1 MVEGGHNG
9 HIRLIGHDGGVGI
22 MGILG
27 SLGMIGGWGLLGG
40 LLRLWGGGG
49 RWSRNSVQ
57 VVHFFWCWG
66 WDGCIFAS

>member
-1 MVEGGHNG
+1 
-9 HIRLIGHDGGVGI
+9 

-27 SLGMIGGWGLLGG
+27 SLGIIGIIGGGHNRHIRHNNGIGLLGC

-66 WDGCIFAS
+66 WGGCIFAPEI